1 MSKFLRFFI
10 AIVLLLLTFAAF
22 VMAIELRWHALLFFY
37 QKLNVWQS
45 VLLYLP
51 SASFYL
57 GLAGWF
63 AVMTLPIFAKSLL
76 KHLLLTVFMLL
87 VLGFDGLFSAILK
100 AIGDGMSLFSLYY
113 LLTQFKFISVTFTTF
128 FTAFYVIFL
137 GGFLM
142 FSLIRLRDI
151 WLLRQRKQGLGLL
164 LSLLLLTLSFVS
176 FSEYAPRSANLSA
189 IAYAFSSADKTPQ
202 IQDFEAK
209 NPIHAAPGFSRSD
222 IIEDKPSV
230 VIITMESTRKD
241 ALSFYNNELKRST
254 KFFDALAKNSLVFNN
269 MYATVPFTI
278 KALTSINCGIYPFL
292 SYSILESV
300 YGLPST
306 CLGHWLA
313 ENGYS
318 NVFIQSATVDYGN
331 MPLLTK
337 HWGIDTLFSAEDF
350 DGSGLKSNVFGYQDE
365 IMLTKS
371 EQWLNEVEQPFF
383 ANYLTLGPHWPYDF
397 YDKNRYFD
405 YVGDDKKEYLYNF
418 GMQFNRYL
426 NTVYHL
432 DGFLEQLFQQFK
444 DSGHYESTIFIFI
457 ADHGE
462 SFGEHWH
469 YQHGNNVYQESIN
482 IPFMIH
488 APKYL
493 KQQGLSD
500 ALLDQRDTAQ
510 IISNV
515 LGNKPVLDGIDNK
528 RIFSACWFWQWCIA
542 RVDQHYKYIHNF
554 DDAKDELYDL
564 QRDPHE
570 KNNII
575 DQHAELS
582 RQFKQESVAWYR
594 EQLAIYAQYY
604 KKQDTQFYQRGH
616 PRLDGTAAPWV
627 E

>member
-1 MSKFLRFFI
+1 MSKFLRFSI

-37 QKLNVWQS
+37 QQLNVWQS

-87 VLGFDGLFSAILK
+87 VLGFDGLSSAILK

-113 LLTQFKFISVTFTTF
+113 LLTQFKFISVSFSTF
-128 FTAFYVIFL
+128 FTAFYVTFL

-151 WLLRQRKQGLGLL
+151 WLLRQRRQGLGLL
-164 LSLLLLTLSFVS
+164 LSLLLLTLSFVP

-202 IQDFEAK
+202 IKDFKAK
-209 NPIHAAPGFSRSD
+209 EPIYAAPGFSRSD
-222 IIEDKPSV
+222 IIEDKPNV

-254 KFFDALAKNSLVFNN
+254 GFFDALAKNSLVFNN
-269 MYATVPFTI
+269 MYTTVPFTI

-313 ENGYS
+313 DNGYS

-418 GMQFNRYL
+418 GMQFNSYL

-444 DSGHYESTIFIFI
+444 DSGHYDNTIFIFI

-493 KQQGLSD
+493 KQQGLSG

-594 EQLAIYAQYY
+594 EQLAIYAQHY

-616 PRLDGTAAPWV
+616 PRLHGTAAAWV